1 MELAVQPFV
10 TLKRVT
16 HGNILRNMT
25 KYNHLEPASQGP
37 TFIESL
43 AVVMLFSLLMFLML
57 GCALGEFLFCRHG
70 TYLVAH

>member
-1 MELAVQPFV
+1 
-10 TLKRVT
+10 
-16 HGNILRNMT
+16 MT

-43 AVVMLFSLLMFLML
+43 AVVMLFSLLMLLML

-70 TYLVAH
+70 T